1 MRAIWKGSISFGLV
15 NVPVSL
21 FTATRQEELK
31 FHLLR
36 ASDLSPINY
45 KRVAELDGKEVPWE
59 QIVKGYEYEKG
70 KYVVLKDDDFKRVD
84 VEATQTID
92 IVDFV
97 DAAEINPIFF
107 QKPYYLEPQKGG
119 DRVYHLL
126 REALQ
131 TSGRTGIAKVVIKTR
146 QHLAAIKPNGELLA
160 LELMHFAAEIVDPS
174 DLRVPAAG
182 RTARREQ
189 EMAQNLIDQMTVKW
203 DPARY
208 TDDYRSALL
217 ELIERKVEQGGR
229 VAPTAA
235 RPARG
240 QGKVIDLMAAL
251 KQSLDEAAQTRR
263 TKSRPATKTRSRRKA
278 E

>member
-36 ASDLSPINY
+36 SSDLSPINY
-45 KRVAELDGKEVPWE
+45 KRVAEVDGKEVPWDR
-59 QIVKGYEYEKG
+59 IVKGYEYEKG
-70 KYVVLKDDDFKRVD
+70 KYVVLKEEDFKRVD

-97 DAAEINPIFF
+97 DAAEINPIYF

-131 TSGRTGIAKVVIKTR
+131 ASGRTGIAKVVIKTR
-146 QHLAAIKPNGELLA
+146 QHLAAIKPNGQLLA
-160 LELMHFAAEIVDPS
+160 LELMHFASEIVDPA

-182 RTARREQ
+182 KTGRREQ
-189 EMAQNLIDQMTVKW
+189 DMARTLIDQMTVKW

-208 TDDYRSALL
+208 ADDYRSALL

-229 VAPTAA
+229 AAPASA
-235 RPARG
+235 RPDRG
-240 QGKVIDLMAAL
+240 QGKIIDLMAAL

-263 TKSRPATKTRSRRKA
+263 TKSRPAPKTRGRRRA
-278 E
+278 A

>member
-278 E
+278 A

>member
-45 KRVAELDGKEVPWE
+45 RRVAELDGKEVPWE

-160 LELMHFAAEIVDPS
+160 LELMHFASEIVDPS

-182 RTARREQ
+182 KTARREQ

-203 DPARY
+203 DPTRY

-229 VAPTAA
+229 AAPTTA
-235 RPARG
+235 RAARG

-263 TKSRPATKTRSRRKA
+263 TKSRPASKTRSRRKA
-278 E
+278 A